1 MRRLRLIH
9 WNAAEASGRA
19 GILRALGYRVD
30 ASPFSP
36 AELRKLKTYPA
47 DAFLID
53 LSRLPSQGRDV
64 ALFIRQVKAT
74 RHIPLVLIEGDREKV
89 AGIRRILPDAI
100 YAMWS
105 EIRGPLTRVLSRPPK
120 APVVPGVFAGYAG
133 AGMAKKLGIKPRSV
147 VVLVGAPAG
156 FERSLGPLPPGAAVH
171 RGARRPGDLT
181 LWFVRSQRE
190 LERQIRAMKS
200 RAASAGLWIL

>member
-9 WNAAEASGRA
+9 WNAAEASDGA

-89 AGIRRILPDAI
+89 AGVRRILPDAI
-100 YAMWS
+100 YTMWS
-105 EIRGPLTRVLSRPPK
+105 KIRGPLTRVLSRPPK
-120 APVVPGVFAGYAG
+120 APVVPG
-133 AGMAKKLGIKPRSV
+133 
-147 VVLVGAPAG
+147 
-156 FERSLGPLPPGAAVH
+156 
-171 RGARRPGDLT
+171 DLT
-181 LWFVRSQRE
+181 LWFVRSRRE
-190 LERQIRAMKS
+190 LEGQIRAMTS
-200 RAASAGLWIL
+200 RAASAGLWILWPKRTSGMSTDLTQNVVRRVGLRAGLVDFKISAVDATWSGLRFTLRKAR